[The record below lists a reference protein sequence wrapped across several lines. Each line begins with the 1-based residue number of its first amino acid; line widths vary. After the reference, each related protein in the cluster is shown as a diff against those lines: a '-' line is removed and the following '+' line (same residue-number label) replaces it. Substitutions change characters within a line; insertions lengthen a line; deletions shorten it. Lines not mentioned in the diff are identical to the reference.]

1 MFNFLFVSGTVV
13 VICKANETLHFPL
26 PPLRRLLTPSRRL
39 FLCML
44 KIPVK
49 FHFSPFVKGVRKILH
64 KYDPLIFEIWVNSIS
79 FYSFNKYRCRSV
91 EHSFAIILIC

>member
-1 MFNFLFVSGTVV
+1 VFNFLFVSGTVV

-49 FHFSPFVKGVRKILH
+49 FHFRDS
-64 KYDPLIFEIWVNSIS
+64 EITNVPELRPDLGYIWL
-79 FYSFNKYRCRSV
+79 CR
-91 EHSFAIILIC
+91 LNR